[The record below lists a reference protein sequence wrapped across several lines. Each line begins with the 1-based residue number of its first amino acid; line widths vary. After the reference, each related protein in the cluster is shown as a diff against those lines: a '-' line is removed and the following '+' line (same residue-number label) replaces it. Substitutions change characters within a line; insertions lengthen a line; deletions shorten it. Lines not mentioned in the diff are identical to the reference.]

1 MKNKKILLAIPI
13 LVILLL
19 SISFGYSKLMAT
31 LAIDSDVNLSEV
43 VWDIELT
50 DLVVTDGSFT
60 NNDENYVRIDP
71 TNTNKLT
78 YNITLNTEGD
88 FYEFT
93 VKLKNKGT
101 IPGKLKNIITLDEEN
116 IPSYINY
123 SIDGLPPIGSKLDKK
138 SEKNITVRFDY
149 MPGVSGSEVYTV
161 TDGLEFVYERT
172 K

>member
-13 LVILLL
+13 LVVLLL

-93 VKLKNKGT
+93 VKLKN
-101 IPGKLKNIITLDEEN
+101 N
-116 IPSYINY
+116 IPAYINY
-123 SIDGLPPIGSKLDKK
+123 SIDGLPPIGSNLDKK

-149 MPGVSGSEVYTV
+149 MPGVSESDVYTV